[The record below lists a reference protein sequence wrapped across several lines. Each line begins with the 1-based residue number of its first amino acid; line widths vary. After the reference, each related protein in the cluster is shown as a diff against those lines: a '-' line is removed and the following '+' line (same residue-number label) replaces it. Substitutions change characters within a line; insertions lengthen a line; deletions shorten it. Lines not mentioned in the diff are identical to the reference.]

1 MDIRD
6 EWVYLEG
13 LMSHPRRDA
22 SPTLLDPSFLDEVL
36 ETILAH
42 PLCEQGAL
50 HRLAVVVP
58 SHRVMTKLR
67 HALGKRLTAPVRF
80 PTFHALSGFV
90 EESSPFTAADPLE
103 VMARFYH
110 CLLYTSPSPRDD
122 R

>member
-22 SPTLLDPSFLDEVL
+22 SPTLLDPTFLDEVL

-42 PLCEQGAL
+42 PVRTRAL

-67 HALGKRLTAPVRF
+67 HALETIDRAGEVPLIPRPFWIRGRIVSVHRCGSTRGDGEVLPVGACG
-80 PTFHALSGFV
+80 T
-90 EESSPFTAADPLE
+90 T
-103 VMARFYH
+103 
-110 CLLYTSPSPRDD
+110 
-122 R
+122 